1 MLNKVVSTLQRTARD
16 AGYSTLRNYRGVGGS
31 AGAHDMVE
39 GEVDDAEA
47 ALLRQQNPELPL
59 MLRVLLRWV
68 RCRQSRRPIERRGR
82 DGAAVDDGG
91 SGGVA
96 SCGAVVG

>member
-16 AGYSTLRNYRGVGGS
+16 AGYSTLRFNYRGVGGG

-47 ALLRQQNPELPL
+47 ALRWLRQQNPS
-59 MLRVLLRWV
+59 
-68 RCRQSRRPIERRGR
+68 CR
-82 DGAAVDDGG
+82 
-91 SGGVA
+91 
-96 SCGAVVG
+96 